1 MDGYTTSIEYKGAKF
16 MVQTQDKGLAFN
28 YIESLVYL
36 SGRVIASKR
45 SPYTAHL
52 NKSNLQEIIQRLMED
67 LHAEVIDEIV
77 EGKYDKFLG

>member
-1 MDGYTTSIEYKGAKF
+1 

-45 SPYTAHL
+45 RPYTDHL
-52 NKSNLQEIIQRLMED
+52 NKANLKEIIQQLMED

-77 EGKYDKFLG
+77 EGKYNKFLE